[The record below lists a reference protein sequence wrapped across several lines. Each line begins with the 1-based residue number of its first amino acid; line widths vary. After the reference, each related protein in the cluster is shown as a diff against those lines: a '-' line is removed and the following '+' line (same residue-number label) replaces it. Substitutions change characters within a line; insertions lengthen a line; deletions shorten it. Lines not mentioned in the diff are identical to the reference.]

1 MFAQLSQFLIRDTD
15 MEGKIYRPDYTT
27 TSDPRVV
34 RTRTSLHN
42 ALLDLLQ
49 SRAFEQITIREIAST
64 AGIGYT
70 TFFRHYPT
78 RESLLE
84 EIAAEEMRQLLEHL
98 LSTFDAADTRAQSLA
113 LCRYVADHRALWSTL
128 LTGGAASTLREEFI
142 RIARQVAQDSPHS
155 ASWLP
160 AEVGIILVASGT
172 IELLAWWLQQKRPL
186 SVRKVATVYE
196 RAVLSPLYQQHER

>member
-1 MFAQLSQFLIRDTD
+1 

-27 TSDPRVV
+27 TSDARVV
-34 RTRTSLHN
+34 RTRESLRS
-42 ALLDLLQ
+42 ALLELLQ
-49 SRAFEQITIREIAST
+49 SRSFDQITIREIAST

-70 TFFRHYPT
+70 TFFRHHPT

-98 LSTFDAADTRAQSLA
+98 LSTFDAADTGAQSLA
-113 LCRYVADHRALWSTL
+113 LCRYVADHRTVWSTL
-128 LTGGAASTLREEFI
+128 LTGGAASTLREEFT
-142 RIARQVAQDSPHS
+142 RIARQVAQGSPHT
-155 ASWLP
+155 AKWLP

-186 SVRKVATVYE
+186 SVQKVATIYE
-196 RAVLSPLYQQHER
+196 RAVLAPLYENHDN

>member
-1 MFAQLSQFLIRDTD
+1 

-27 TSDPRVV
+27 TSDARVV
-34 RTRTSLHN
+34 RTRESLRS
-42 ALLDLLQ
+42 ALLELLQ
-49 SRAFEQITIREIAST
+49 SGSFDQITIRDIVST

-70 TFFRHYPT
+70 TFFRHHPT
-78 RESLLE
+78 RESLLD

-98 LSTFDAADTRAQSLA
+98 LSTFDAADTSAQSLA
-113 LCRYVADHRALWSTL
+113 LCNYVADHRALWSTL

-142 RIARQVAQDSPHS
+142 RIARQVAQESPHT
-155 ASWLP
+155 AKWLP

-186 SVRKVATVYE
+186 SVRKVATIYE
-196 RAVLSPLYQQHER
+196 RAVLSPLYENHKK